1 MIKTKKQVR
10 KRQNGHL
17 IQVELEHLKKL
28 AIMVAEMDDLLEGLE
43 AKSIEDFEKNIN
55 ELTGF
60 TNATVSANAF
70 GKETEYKRLLELETL
85 LDGKLF
91 SKDLTKSKDLKS
103 SVIASIIDK
112 HTEFY
117 TEEEQ
122 QTKQT
127 LEKLMQTFN
136 NLSLENRKNVAFR
149 LNNELSYTPFSEL
162 RF

>member
-1 MIKTKKQVR
+1 MKKK
-10 KRQNGHL
+10 KRTNGHL
-17 IQVELEHLKKL
+17 IQVELEQLKQVVPL
-28 AIMVAEMDDLLEGLE
+28 LVEQEDLLLQLE
-43 AKSIEDFEKNIN
+43 AKSVEDFEKNIN

-70 GKETEYKRLLELETL
+70 GKESEYKRLLELETL
-85 LDGKLF
+85 IDGKLS

-103 SVIASIIDK
+103 SVIASVIDK

-117 TEEEQ
+117 SEEEQ
-122 QTKQT
+122 ATKKT

-136 NLSLENRKNVAFR
+136 SLSLENRKQIAF
-149 LNNELSYTPFSEL
+149 NYSSELSYTPFSEL

>member
-43 AKSIEDFEKNIN
+43 AKSIEDFENNIN
-55 ELTGF
+55 ELTSF
-60 TNATVSANAF
+60 TNAMVSSAAF

-103 SVIASIIDK
+103 SVIASVIDK

-136 NLSLENRKNVAFR
+136 SLSLENRKQIAF
-149 LNNELSYTPFSEL
+149 NYSSELSYTPFSEL

>member
-1 MIKTKKQVR
+1 MIKTKKQVK

-136 NLSLENRKNVAFR
+136 SLSLENRKQIAF
-149 LNNELSYTPFSEL
+149 NYSSELSYTPFSEL

>member
-28 AIMVAEMDDLLEGLE
+28 AIMVSEMDDLLEGLE

-55 ELTGF
+55 ELTSF
-60 TNATVSANAF
+60 TNAMVSSAAF
-70 GKETEYKRLLELETL
+70 GKEDEYKRLLELEIL
-85 LDGKLF
+85 IDGKLS

-103 SVIASIIDK
+103 SVIANVIDK
-112 HTEFY
+112 HTEY
-117 TEEEQ
+117 YSPEELIA
-122 QTKQT
+122 KNT
-127 LEKLMQTFN
+127 LQDLMHTYN
-136 NLSLENRKNVAFR
+136 NLSFENRQQIGFNRSK
-149 LNNELSYTPFSEL
+149 ELSFTLYSEL

>member
-1 MIKTKKQVR
+1 MIKTKKQVK

-17 IQVELEHLKKL
+17 IQVELAEIKKIVPL
-28 AIMVAEMDDLLEGLE
+28 LVEQEDLLLQLE

-60 TNATVSANAF
+60 TNAMVSANAF
-70 GKETEYKRLLELETL
+70 GKEAEYKRLLELETL
-85 LDGKLF
+85 IDGRLS
-91 SKDLTKSKDLKS
+91 SKDLMKSKELKS

-117 TEEEQ
+117 SEEEQ

-127 LEKLMQTFN
+127 LETIMQTFN
-136 NLSLENRKNVAFR
+136 NLSLENRKHVAFR
-149 LNNELSYTPFSEL
+149 LNNELSFTPFSEL

>member
-1 MIKTKKQVR
+1 MIKIKKR
-10 KRQNGHL
+10 TNGHL
-17 IQVELEHLKKL
+17 IQVELEQLKK
-28 AIMVAEMDDLLEGLE
+28 AIPFIVEQEDLLLQLE

-60 TNATVSANAF
+60 TNAMVSANAF
-70 GKETEYKRLLELETL
+70 GKEAEYKRLLELETL
-85 LDGKLF
+85 TDGKLS

-103 SVIASIIDK
+103 SVIASVIDK

-117 TEEEQ
+117 SEEEQ

-136 NLSLENRKNVAFR
+136 SLSLENRKHVAFR
-149 LNNELSYTPFSEL
+149 LNNELSFTPFSEL